1 MPAARPQAAMAPRY
15 FVIER
20 ILASVV
26 EPTLSMPP
34 AQRSLASDLDPRKLT
49 EITHEIGLEEVVA
62 AGAKILA
69 GQVRGRIV
77 VKIL

>member
-1 MPAARPQAAMAPRY
+1 MSGDHEELPAAARVRQLEDQ
-15 FVIER
+15 VI
-20 ILASVV
+20 
-26 EPTLSMPP
+26 
-34 AQRSLASDLDPRKLT
+34 
-49 EITHEIGLEEVVA
+49 A